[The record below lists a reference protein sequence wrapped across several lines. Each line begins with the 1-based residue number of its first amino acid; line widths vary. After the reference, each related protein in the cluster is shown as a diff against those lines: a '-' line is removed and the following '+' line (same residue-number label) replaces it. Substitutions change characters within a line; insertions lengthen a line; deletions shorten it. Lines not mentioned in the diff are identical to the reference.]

1 MSKIKIYTDGASRG
15 NPGPSAFA
23 FIFVD
28 EFGRILKEYS
38 EYAGIGTNNET
49 EYKALI
55 SALRAAKQ
63 FSNEVEC
70 FSDSMLIVNQ
80 MRGIWRI
87 KHPNMKPLWREAAA
101 LKDTF
106 QSISFSHVPRTNTYI
121 QKVDELANQAL
132 DKVNEKHFEQ
142 IEKSER
148 IQTNF
153 VNKEFTVK
161 SNNDEGFYEKESRI
175 YPGYMTGSEYGR
187 ERNRLDTMVK
197 GFLKWNPNKKVSET
211 ENFIIEID
219 TKNKNIYLQEKNIVA
234 DCPFKISIK
243 FNEVNDIIKQL
254 NKAINESNNNKSES
268 T

>member
-23 FIFVD
+23 FIILD
-28 EFGRILKEYS
+28 EFGRILKKYS

-55 SALRAAKQ
+55 SALKAAKQ
-63 FSNEVEC
+63 FSSEAEC

-80 MRGIWRI
+80 MRGIWKV
-87 KHPNMKPLWREAAA
+87 KHPNMKSLWKEAAA
-101 LKDTF
+101 LRYKF

-121 QKVDELANQAL
+121 QKVDELANQTL
-132 DKVNEKHFEQ
+132 DRVNEKQVKQ
-142 IEKSER
+142 IEKSNK

-161 SNNDEGFYEKESRI
+161 SNKNEESKGKESRI

-187 ERNRLDTMVK
+187 ERNRLDNMVK
-197 GFLKWNPNKKVSET
+197 GFLKWNPNNKVGET
-211 ENFIIEID
+211 ENFIIEVD
-219 TKNKNIYLQEKNIVA
+219 TKNKSIYLQEKNIVA
-234 DCPFKISIK
+234 DCPFKISIN
-243 FNEVNDIIKQL
+243 FDEVEDIIKQL
-254 NKAINESNNNKSES
+254 NRAINESES
-268 T
+268 N